1 MRMASED
8 RRRQLPW
15 VALGLAV
22 TLTAAI
28 IFALWASALSSRTAV
43 AVVARDIPAGST
55 VQIDDLRAVEMAS
68 GQGAA
73 YVPMTELES
82 VVGRTVRSSIP
93 EGAFLHPSFLSAS
106 SPIERG
112 AAVVGAVLQAGE
124 YPITHLSPGQFV
136 GVVFTNVFREPG
148 TTAKDNPANRADAPV
163 VANILIRAEVA
174 EISQVQ
180 DSGQESLFV
189 SLLTSADDAVP
200 ISRAAAANE
209 LRLILLSEESRPVSS
224 PLNHESTVTG
234 AVR

>member
-1 MRMASED
+1 M
-8 RRRQLPW
+8 
-15 VALGLAV
+15 
-22 TLTAAI
+22 
-28 IFALWASALSSRTAV
+28 
-43 AVVARDIPAGST
+43 
-55 VQIDDLRAVEMAS
+55 
-68 GQGAA
+68 
-73 YVPMTELES
+73 
-82 VVGRTVRSSIP
+82 
-93 EGAFLHPSFLSAS
+93 
-106 SPIERG
+106 
-112 AAVVGAVLQAGE
+112 VGAVLQAGE